1 MIVITIHCQICAEN
15 CPIEDLRCQQG
26 KEYEILS
33 QSRHETSENK
43 LFALFYK
50 LSHLFIHRRGQDQG
64 KNRILAILR
73 HHGDMT
79 QRELLDHT
87 DIRSASLSELLA
99 KIEANGDIHRERSRK
114 NARNVNICLT
124 EKGKA
129 AAEQIH
135 KENLFLSDELF
146 SCLNNEEQV
155 QLEHILIKLII
166 NWKKEKKR

>member
-1 MIVITIHCQICAEN
+1 M
-15 CPIEDLRCQQG
+15 
-26 KEYEILS
+26 
-33 QSRHETSENK
+33 
-43 LFALFYK
+43 FYK
-50 LSHLFIHRRGQDQG
+50 LSHLFVHRNGQNQG

-99 KIEANGDIHRERSRK
+99 KIEANGDIQRERSRK

-124 EKGKA
+124 SKGRA

-135 KENLFLSDELF
+135 RENLMLSDELF
-146 SCLNNEEQV
+146 SCLTREEQM
-155 QLEHILIKLII
+155 QLEPILIKLILH
-166 NWKKEKKR
+166 WKKEEEKEARP